1 MVMNKVGTITTKI
14 SSIGFSMTE
23 VVFDIE
29 ADNLLP
35 GITKIHCV
43 SYSEVGGKLLGTL
56 YDQKEIEQFFSHD
69 YLYIGHH
76 IVGYDFK
83 ALNKIYG
90 IKRPKYFL
98 DTLAWSWYLFPDR
111 AEHGLE
117 SWGEDFGVPKP
128 KIDDWQNLTIE
139 EYTHRCEEDVKINTK
154 LYELIKSKMK
164 EIYS

>member
-1 MVMNKVGTITTKI
+1 MKE
-14 SSIGFSMTE
+14 F
-23 VVFDIE
+23 VFDIE

-35 GITKIHCV
+35 GITKIHCL
-43 SYSEVGGKLLGTL
+43 SYSEVGGKLVGTL
-56 YDQKEIEQFFSHD
+56 YDQQEINEFFSHN
-69 YLYIGHH
+69 YLYTGHH

-90 IKRPKYFL
+90 IKRPKHFF
-98 DTLAWSWYLFPDR
+98 DTLPWSWYLFPDR

-139 EYTHRCEEDVKINTK
+139 EYAHRCEEDVKINTK
-154 LYELIKSKMK
+154 LYQLVKTKMK

>member
-1 MVMNKVGTITTKI
+1 MMK
-14 SSIGFSMTE
+14 E

-35 GITKIHCV
+35 GITKIHCL
-43 SYSEVGGKLLGTL
+43 SYSQADGRFSGTI
-56 YDQKEIEQFFSHD
+56 YSEKDIKDFFSHD
-69 YLYIGHH
+69 YIYIGHH
-76 IVGYDFK
+76 IIGYDFK
-83 ALNKIYG
+83 ALEKVYG
-90 IKRPKYFL
+90 IKRPKHTF

-128 KIDDWQNLTIE
+128 KIDDWENLTIE
-139 EYTHRCEEDVKINTK
+139 EYAHRCEEDVKINTK
-154 LYELIKSKMK
+154 LYQVVKNKMK

>member
-1 MVMNKVGTITTKI
+1 MMK
-14 SSIGFSMTE
+14 E

-43 SYSEVGGKLLGTL
+43 SCKFVSNDKVHTL
-56 YDQKEIEQFFSHD
+56 YSQTDIEQFFSHD

-76 IVGYDFK
+76 VIGYDFK
-83 ALNKIYG
+83 ALEKIYG
-90 IKRPKYFL
+90 IKRPKHIF

-128 KIDDWQNLTIE
+128 KIDNWQDLTIE

-154 LYELIKSKMK
+154 LYQLVKTKMK

>member
-1 MVMNKVGTITTKI
+1 MK
-14 SSIGFSMTE
+14 E

-35 GITKIHCV
+35 GITKIHCL
-43 SYSEVGGKLLGTL
+43 SYSQADGRFSGTI
-56 YDQKEIEQFFSHD
+56 YSEKDIKDFFSHD
-69 YLYIGHH
+69 YIYIGHH
-76 IVGYDFK
+76 IIGYDFK
-83 ALNKIYG
+83 ALEKVYG
-90 IKRPKYFL
+90 IKRPKHIF

-128 KIDDWQNLTIE
+128 KIDDWENLTML

-154 LYELIKSKMK
+154 LYQLIKSKMK

>member
-1 MVMNKVGTITTKI
+1 MKE
-14 SSIGFSMTE
+14 F
-23 VVFDIE
+23 VFDIE

-35 GITKIHCV
+35 GITKIHCL
-43 SYSEVGGKLLGTL
+43 SYSEVGGKLSGTL
-56 YDQKEIEQFFSHD
+56 YDQREIEQFFSHD

-98 DTLAWSWYLFPDR
+98 DTLPWSWYLFPDR

-128 KIDDWQNLTIE
+128 KIDNWQDLTIE

-154 LYELIKSKMK
+154 LYYLVKTKMK

>member
-1 MVMNKVGTITTKI
+1 MK
-14 SSIGFSMTE
+14 E

-29 ADNLLP
+29 SDNLLP
-35 GITKIHCV
+35 GITKIHCL
-43 SYSEVGGKLLGTL
+43 SYSEVGGKLVGTL
-56 YDQKEIEQFFSHD
+56 HDQQEINEFFSED
-69 YLYIGHH
+69 NLYIGHH

-98 DTLAWSWYLFPDR
+98 DTLPWSWYLFPDR

-128 KIDDWQNLTIE
+128 KIDNWQDLTIE

-154 LYELIKSKMK
+154 LYQVVKTKMK

>member
-1 MVMNKVGTITTKI
+1 MK
-14 SSIGFSMTE
+14 E
-23 VVFDIE
+23 VVFDLE

-35 GITKIHCV
+35 GITKIHCL
-43 SYSEVGGKLLGTL
+43 SYAGVGGVSKGTI
-56 YDQKEIEQFFSHD
+56 YSQQEINEFFNHD

-76 IVGYDFK
+76 IIGYDFK
-83 ALNKIYG
+83 ALNKIYD
-90 IKRPKYFL
+90 IKRPKHFF
-98 DTLAWSWYLFPDR
+98 DTLPWSWYLFPDR

-128 KIDDWQNLTIE
+128 KIDNWQDLSIE

-154 LYELIKSKMK
+154 LYQVVKTKMK

>member
-1 MVMNKVGTITTKI
+1 MMRE
-14 SSIGFSMTE
+14 F
-23 VVFDIE
+23 VFDIE
-29 ADNLLP
+29 ADGLLDT
-35 GITKIHCV
+35 ITKIHCL
-43 SYSEVGGKLLGTL
+43 SYSQADGQFKGTI
-56 YDQKEIEQFFSHD
+56 YSEKDIKDFFSHD

-76 IVGYDFK
+76 VIGYDFK
-83 ALNKIYG
+83 ALGKIYG
-90 IKRPKYFL
+90 IKRPKHIF

-128 KIDDWQNLTIE
+128 KIDDWQNLTML

-154 LYELIKSKMK
+154 LYQLVKTKMK

>member
-1 MVMNKVGTITTKI
+1 MK
-14 SSIGFSMTE
+14 E
-23 VVFDIE
+23 VVFDLE

-35 GITKIHCV
+35 GITKIHCL
-43 SYSEVGGKLLGTL
+43 SYAEVGGESKGTI
-56 YDQKEIEQFFSHD
+56 YSQQEINEFFNHD

-76 IVGYDFK
+76 IIGYDFK
-83 ALNKIYG
+83 ALNKIYD
-90 IKRPKYFL
+90 IKRPKHFF
-98 DTLAWSWYLFPDR
+98 DTLPWSWYLFPDR

-128 KIDDWQNLTIE
+128 KIDNWQDLTIE

-154 LYELIKSKMK
+154 LYQVVKTKMK

>member
-1 MVMNKVGTITTKI
+1 MVGTITTI
-14 SSIGFSMTE
+14 LTRTCNSMKE

-43 SYSEVGGKLLGTL
+43 SCKFVSNDKVHTL
-56 YDQKEIEQFFSHD
+56 YSQTDIEQFFSHD
-69 YLYIGHH
+69 YLYIGHL
-76 IVGYDFK
+76 IIGYDFK

-98 DTLAWSWYLFPDR
+98 DTLPWSWYLFPDR

-128 KIDDWQNLTIE
+128 KIDNWQDLTVE
-139 EYTHRCEEDVKINTK
+139 EYAHRCEEDVKINTK
-154 LYELIKSKMK
+154 LYQLVKTKMK

>member
-1 MVMNKVGTITTKI
+1 MKE
-14 SSIGFSMTE
+14 F
-23 VVFDIE
+23 VFDLE

-43 SYSEVGGKLLGTL
+43 SYSEVGSKLSGTL
-56 YDQKEIEQFFSHD
+56 YNQQEINEFFNED

-90 IKRPKYFL
+90 IKRPKHFF
-98 DTLAWSWYLFPDR
+98 DTLPWSWYLFPDR

-128 KIDDWQNLTIE
+128 KIDNWKDLTIG

-154 LYELIKSKMK
+154 LYQLIKTKMK

>member
-1 MVMNKVGTITTKI
+1 MK
-14 SSIGFSMTE
+14 E

-35 GITKIHCV
+35 GITKIHCL
-43 SYSEVGGKLLGTL
+43 SYKVLGKDEVRTIYDFKDIESLFNQEGLL
-56 YDQKEIEQFFSHD
+56 F
-69 YLYIGHH
+69 IGHH
-76 IVGYDFK
+76 VIGYDFK
-83 ALNKIYG
+83 ALEKIYG
-90 IKRPKYFL
+90 IKRPKHIF

-128 KIDDWQNLTIE
+128 KIDDWENLTIE
-139 EYTHRCEEDVKINTK
+139 EYAHRCEEDVKINTK
-154 LYELIKSKMK
+154 LYQLVKTKMK

>member
-1 MVMNKVGTITTKI
+1 MR
-14 SSIGFSMTE
+14 E
-23 VVFDIE
+23 VIFDIE
-29 ADNLLP
+29 SDGLLDTA
-35 GITKIHCV
+35 TKIHCL
-43 SYSEVGGKLLGTL
+43 SYSQADGRFSGTI
-56 YDQKEIEQFFSHD
+56 YSEKDIKDFFSHD
-69 YLYIGHH
+69 YIYIGHH
-76 IVGYDFK
+76 IIGYDFK
-83 ALNKIYG
+83 ALEKVYG
-90 IKRPKYFL
+90 IKRPKHIF

-154 LYELIKSKMK
+154 LYQLIKTKMK

>member
-1 MVMNKVGTITTKI
+1 MMR
-14 SSIGFSMTE
+14 E

-29 ADNLLP
+29 CNGLLDTV
-35 GITKIHCV
+35 TKIHCLSCAEV
-43 SYSEVGGKLLGTL
+43 NGRFSGTAYSEEDIK
-56 YDQKEIEQFFSHD
+56 DFFSHD

-76 IVGYDFK
+76 VIGYDFK
-83 ALNKIYG
+83 ALEKIYG
-90 IKRPKYFL
+90 IKRPKHIF

-128 KIDDWQNLTIE
+128 KIDNWQDLTIE
-139 EYTHRCEEDVKINTK
+139 EYAHRCEEDVKINTK

>member
-1 MVMNKVGTITTKI
+1 MKE
-14 SSIGFSMTE
+14 F
-23 VVFDIE
+23 VFDLE

-35 GITKIHCV
+35 GITKIHCL
-43 SYSEVGGKLLGTL
+43 SYSEVGGKLSGTL
-56 YDQKEIEQFFSHD
+56 YNQQEIEQFFSHD

-90 IKRPKYFL
+90 IRRPKHFF
-98 DTLAWSWYLFPDR
+98 DTLPWSWYLFPDR

-128 KIDDWQNLTIE
+128 KIDNWQDLTIE

-154 LYELIKSKMK
+154 LYQVVKTKMR

>member
-1 MVMNKVGTITTKI
+1 MRE
-14 SSIGFSMTE
+14 F
-23 VVFDIE
+23 VFDIE
-29 ADNLLP
+29 SDGLLNTV
-35 GITKIHCV
+35 TKIHCL
-43 SYSEVGGKLLGTL
+43 SYSQADGQFAGTIYSEKDIKDFL
-56 YDQKEIEQFFSHD
+56 SQD
-69 YLYIGHH
+69 YIYIGHH
-76 IVGYDFK
+76 IIGYDLK
-83 ALNKIYG
+83 VLEKIYG
-90 IKRPKYFL
+90 IKRPKHIF

-154 LYELIKSKMK
+154 LYQLIKTKMK

>member
-1 MVMNKVGTITTKI
+1 MKE
-14 SSIGFSMTE
+14 F
-23 VVFDIE
+23 VFDIE

-35 GITKIHCV
+35 GITKIHCL
-43 SYSEVGGKLLGTL
+43 SYSEVGGKLSGTL
-56 YDQKEIEQFFSHD
+56 RNQREIEQFFSHD

-90 IKRPKYFL
+90 IKRPKHFF

-128 KIDDWQNLTIE
+128 KIDNWQDLTIE

-154 LYELIKSKMK
+154 LYQLVKSKMK

>member
-1 MVMNKVGTITTKI
+1 MKE
-14 SSIGFSMTE
+14 F
-23 VVFDIE
+23 VFDLE

-35 GITKIHCV
+35 GITKIHCL
-43 SYSEVGGKLLGTL
+43 SYSEVSGKLVGTL
-56 YDQKEIEQFFSHD
+56 YDQQEIEQFFSHD

-90 IKRPKYFL
+90 IRRPKHFF
-98 DTLAWSWYLFPDR
+98 DTLPWSWYLFPDR

-128 KIDDWQNLTIE
+128 KIDNWQDLTIE
-139 EYTHRCEEDVKINTK
+139 EYTHRCEEDVKINIK
-154 LYELIKSKMK
+154 LYQLVKSKMK

>member
-1 MVMNKVGTITTKI
+1 MK
-14 SSIGFSMTE
+14 E

-29 ADNLLP
+29 SDGLLDT
-35 GITKIHCV
+35 ITKIHCV
-43 SYSEVGGKLLGTL
+43 SYKVLGKDEVRTIYDFKDIESLFNQEGLL
-56 YDQKEIEQFFSHD
+56 F
-69 YLYIGHH
+69 IGHH
-76 IVGYDFK
+76 IIGYDFK
-83 ALNKIYG
+83 ALEKIYS
-90 IKRPKYFL
+90 IKRPKHIF

-128 KIDDWQNLTIE
+128 KIDNWQDLTIE

-154 LYELIKSKMK
+154 LYQLVKTKMK

>member
-1 MVMNKVGTITTKI
+1 MKE
-14 SSIGFSMTE
+14 F
-23 VVFDIE
+23 VFDLE

-35 GITKIHCV
+35 GITKIHCL
-43 SYSEVGGKLLGTL
+43 SYAEVGGVSKGTL

-98 DTLAWSWYLFPDR
+98 DTLPWSWYLFPDR

-128 KIDDWQNLTIE
+128 KIDNWQDLTIE

-154 LYELIKSKMK
+154 LYQVVKTKMK

>member
-1 MVMNKVGTITTKI
+1 MK
-14 SSIGFSMTE
+14 E
-23 VVFDIE
+23 VIFDIE

-43 SYSEVGGKLLGTL
+43 SYKVLGQDEVRTL
-56 YDQKEIEQFFSHD
+56 YDLKDIESLFNQEGLLF
-69 YLYIGHH
+69 IGHH
-76 IVGYDFK
+76 IIGYDLK
-83 ALNKIYG
+83 ALEKIYG

-117 SWGEDFGVPKP
+117 SWGEDFGIPKP
-128 KIDDWQNLTIE
+128 KIDNWQDLTIE

-154 LYELIKSKMK
+154 LYQLVKTKMK

>member
-1 MVMNKVGTITTKI
+1 MKE
-14 SSIGFSMTE
+14 F
-23 VVFDIE
+23 VFDLE

-76 IVGYDFK
+76 IIGYDFK
-83 ALNKIYG
+83 ALEKIYG
-90 IKRPKYFL
+90 IKRPKYIF

-128 KIDDWQNLTIE
+128 KIDNWQDLTVE

-154 LYELIKSKMK
+154 LYQLVKTKMK

>member
-1 MVMNKVGTITTKI
+1 MK
-14 SSIGFSMTE
+14 E

-29 ADNLLP
+29 GDGLLDKV
-35 GITKIHCV
+35 TKIHCL
-43 SYSEVGGKLLGTL
+43 SYSQADGRFSGTIYSEKDIKDFL
-56 YDQKEIEQFFSHD
+56 SQD
-69 YLYIGHH
+69 YIYIGHH
-76 IVGYDFK
+76 IIGFDFK
-83 ALNKIYG
+83 VLEKIYG

-128 KIDDWQNLTIE
+128 KIDDWENLTIE
-139 EYTHRCEEDVKINTK
+139 EYAHRCEEDVKINTK
-154 LYELIKSKMK
+154 LYQLVKTKMK